1 LLAIINPNDTLSEV
15 RTLSK
20 IKTRVSKLS
29 EVNGWHFNISHK
41 VADFLN
47 QNLRNVSSFEL
58 ANQKMFDIFG
68 IKYFF
73 ENDDDLEI
81 LKEVIADSCDMLEE
95 HDRAEYGDFQTN
107 KELANKVTLYLAS
120 KNISPEVV
128 VEPTCGKGNFIIAS
142 LMNFKSIQ
150 NIFGIEIYKP
160 YVWET
165 KLGIINFYLENGIPQ
180 NPETKKPVI
189 CIAHCNVFDF
199 DFNQIEKQFSEK
211 EILVIGNPPW
221 VTNSKLGSLNS
232 ENLPRKTNFKNHSG
246 LDAMTGKGNFDI
258 AEFITIT
265 MLQTFQKMRGNLLLL
280 VKNSVIKN
288 IIFDQTKNK
297 YRIAS
302 IEKHCIDSK
311 KEFNVSVEASLFYCK
326 LNTTPEFDCTEFN
339 FYNNQNSYQKFG
351 WLNEWDAR
359 FGVTTRKFVSNIET
373 YIHTKEIDGECP
385 FIWRQGLKHDC
396 SSIMELDKVGND
408 SLNGNYVNGL
418 CEKIN
423 IEDDLVYGILKSSD
437 LKNTVIHQT
446 RKFTIVTQRKVGQ
459 DTEYIKYDYP
469 KTYQYLK
476 EHQSNFDARKSSIY
490 NNKPL
495 FSIFGIG
502 DYSFKP
508 YKVAISGLYKTFHF
522 TLILPQAN
530 KPVMLDDTCYLIGFD
545 KIEFAVYA
553 LILLNSD
560 TTMQFLQSVTFTDA
574 KRTFTKDV
582 LMRIDLL
589 ALAKTIDKQR
599 LQTELNRLNDKY
611 SLNLTLK
618 LWDTFLNEM
627 IPAKHRQTVM
637 FA

>member
-1 LLAIINPNDTLSEV
+1 MKVFEA
-15 RTLSK
+15 
-20 IKTRVSKLS
+20 
-29 EVNGWHFNISHK
+29 NISHK
-41 VADFLN
+41 VSDFLN
-47 QNLRNVSSFEL
+47 QNLRNISSFEL
-58 ANQKMFDIFG
+58 ANQKMFDAFG
-68 IKYFF
+68 IKHFF
-73 ENDDDLEI
+73 DNDEDLET
-81 LKEVIADSCDMLEE
+81 LKEVISDNCNILEKP
-95 HDRAEYGDFQTN
+95 DRAEYGDFQTN
-107 KELANKVTLYLAS
+107 EDLANKVTLHLAS
-120 KNISPEVV
+120 KNISPEII

-142 LMNFKSIQ
+142 LKNFQNIQ

-165 KLGIINFYLENGIPQ
+165 KFSIVNFFLENPK
-180 NPETKKPVI
+180 TKRPIISIV
-189 CIAHCNVFDF
+189 HCNVFDF
-199 DFNQIEKQFSEK
+199 DFKQIEKLFSEK
-211 EILVIGNPPW
+211 DILVIGNPPW

-232 ENLPRKTNFKNHSG
+232 ANLPKKTNFKNHSG

-265 MLQTFQKMRGNLLLL
+265 MLETFQKMKGHLLLL

-288 IIFDQTKNK
+288 ILFDQTKNK
-297 YRIAS
+297 YKIAS

-311 KEFNVSVEASLFYCK
+311 KEFNVSVEASLFYCE
-326 LNTTPEFDCTEFN
+326 LNTTPEFDCTEFD

-351 WLNEWDAR
+351 WLND
-359 FGVTTRKFVSNIET
+359 KFVSNIDT

-396 SSIMELDKVGND
+396 SSIMELDKV
-408 SLNGNYVNGL
+408 NGHYVNGL
-418 CEKIN
+418 NEEVKL
-423 IEDDLVYGILKSSD
+423 EDDLVYGLLKSSD
-437 LKNTVIHQT
+437 LKNTAISQT

-459 DTEYIKYDYP
+459 ETKYIKYDYP
-469 KTYQYLK
+469 KTYQYLI
-476 EHQSNFDARKSSIY
+476 EHQENFKARKSSIY

-522 TLILPQAN
+522 TLILPQAD

-545 KIEFAVYA
+545 KIEFALYS

-560 TTMQFLQSVTFTDA
+560 TTMQFLQSITFADA

-589 ALAKTIDKQR
+589 ELAKNIDKQN
-599 LQTELNRLNDKY
+599 LESELNQLNEKY
-611 SLNLTLK
+611 KLCLTLE
-618 LWDTFLNEM
+618 LWDNFLNEM
-627 IPAKHRQTVM
+627 TPVNNGQIAM
-637 FA
+637 FV